1 MMAGRRGRGWLVI
14 AATLLGVVVAGTLA
28 GACGSSGD
36 TAAPSPSVTATS
48 GVVSK
53 DDVVAFVNKAVAY
66 AAENGREAALAAFND
81 PHGEFQ
87 VGELYIFAYDFSGKN
102 LAHYDQ
108 SLVGKNLIDLKDP
121 NGKPII
127 RDFVSIAKNGSGWLS
142 YVWANPANDD
152 RPEAKIGY
160 ITRVDDDWLLGAGT
174 YGPAAQQTPG
184 ASPSP

>member
-1 MMAGRRGRGWLVI
+1 M
-14 AATLLGVVVAGTLA
+14 AATLLSVVGAVTLA

-36 TAAPSPSVTATS
+36 TASPSRSPSAAATS
-48 GVVSK
+48 GAVSK

-66 AAENGREAALAAFND
+66 AGENGKAAALAAFND

-108 SLVGKNLIDLKDP
+108 SLVGEDLIDLKDP

-127 RDFVSIAKNGSGWLS
+127 REFVRIAQSGSGWLS
-142 YVWANPANDD
+142 YVWANPADDD
-152 RPEAKIGY
+152 RPEPKIAY
-160 ITRVDDDWLLGAGT
+160 ITKVDDDWLLGAGT
-174 YGPAAQQTPG
+174 YGPAAQQTPSV
-184 ASPSP
+184 SPAP

>member
-1 MMAGRRGRGWLVI
+1 MMAGRRDRGWLVT
-14 AATLLGVVVAGTLA
+14 AATLLGVVVAMTLA

-36 TAAPSPSVTATS
+36 TAAPSPSASAAS
-48 GVVSK
+48 GAVSK

-66 AAENGREAALAAFND
+66 AGENGKEAALAAFND

-108 SLVGKNLIDLKDP
+108 ALVGKDLIDLKDP

-127 RDFVSIAKNGSGWLS
+127 REFVRIAKSGSGWLS
-142 YVWANPANDD
+142 YVWANPADDD

>member
-14 AATLLGVVVAGTLA
+14 AATLA

-36 TAAPSPSVTATS
+36 TAAPSPSATAAR
-48 GVVSK
+48 GAVSR

-66 AAENGREAALAAFND
+66 AAENGKEAALAAFND

-108 SLVGKNLIDLKDP
+108 SLVGKDLIDLRDP

-127 RDFVSIAKNGSGWLS
+127 RDFVGIARNGSGWLS
-142 YVWANPANDD
+142 YVWANPADDD
-152 RPEAKIGY
+152 RPAAKIGY

-174 YGPAAQQTPG
+174 YGPAVQQTPG

>member
-1 MMAGRRGRGWLVI
+1 MRIALIGQTAFGADVLKGLIQQGQEVVGVFCPPDRG
-14 AATLLGVVVAGTLA
+14 
-28 GACGSSGD
+28 
-36 TAAPSPSVTATS
+36 
-48 GVVSK
+48 SK
-53 DDVVAFVNKAVAY
+53 TDPLK
-66 AAENGREAALAAFND
+66 EAALAAFND

-127 RDFVSIAKNGSGWLS
+127 RDFVDIAKNGSGWLS
-142 YVWANPANDD
+142 YVWANPAHDN

>member
-1 MMAGRRGRGWLVI
+1 MMAGRRDRGWLAI
-14 AATLLGVVVAGTLA
+14 AATLLGVVVAATMA

-36 TAAPSPSVTATS
+36 AAAPSPSATAA
-48 GVVSK
+48 GVAVSR

-66 AAENGREAALAAFND
+66 AEKNGKEAALAAFND
-81 PHGEFQ
+81 PQGEFQ
-87 VGELYIFAYDFSGKN
+87 VGELYIFAYDFSGRN

-108 SLVGKNLIDLKDP
+108 SLVGKDLIDLRDP

-127 RDFVSIAKNGSGWLS
+127 RDFVGIARNGSGWLS
-142 YVWANPANDD
+142 YVWANPADDD

>member
-1 MMAGRRGRGWLVI
+1 MMAGRRNRGWLVI
-14 AATLLGVVVAGTLA
+14 AAALVGVVVAATLA
-28 GACGSSGD
+28 GACGSSGG
-36 TAAPSPSVTATS
+36 TAAPSPSASAT
-48 GVVSK
+48 GAAVSK

-66 AAENGREAALAAFND
+66 AEKNGKEAALAAFND

-127 RDFVSIAKNGSGWLS
+127 RDFVDIAKNGSGWLS
-142 YVWANPANDD
+142 YVWANPAHDN

>member
-1 MMAGRRGRGWLVI
+1 MI
-14 AATLLGVVVAGTLA
+14 AATLLGAVVAATLA

-36 TAAPSPSVTATS
+36 TAAPSPSATAAR
-48 GVVSK
+48 GAVSR

-66 AAENGREAALAAFND
+66 AAENGKEAALAAFND

-108 SLVGKNLIDLKDP
+108 SLVGKDLIDLKDP

-127 RDFVSIAKNGSGWLS
+127 REFVRIAKSGSGWLS
-142 YVWANPANDD
+142 YVWANPADDD
-152 RPEAKIGY
+152 RPAAKIGY

-174 YGPAAQQTPG
+174 YGPAVQQTPG